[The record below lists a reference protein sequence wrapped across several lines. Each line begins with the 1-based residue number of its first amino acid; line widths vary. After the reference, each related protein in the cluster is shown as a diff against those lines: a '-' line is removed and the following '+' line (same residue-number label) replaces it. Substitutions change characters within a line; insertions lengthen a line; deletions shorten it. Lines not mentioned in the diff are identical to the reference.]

1 MYGGE
6 WLTKLG
12 PRTEWPMKRATL
24 SGATSQEGERC
35 AGDSVKAKSE
45 LWRDWVPARRWD
57 DGLLLWR
64 CAVAAVRRDE
74 TWAPD

>member
-1 MYGGE
+1 MADE
-6 WLTKLG
+6 ASHAVRRDRLK
-12 PRTEWPMKRATL
+12 A
-24 SGATSQEGERC
+24 ERC